1 MQRQISN
8 HLTATLARLDWE
20 GLDGIPLALS
30 SLDMVIMGIGDVIAV
45 LQEALFIF
53 DRNMQ
58 NDVRS
63 GTLHTF
69 TETKFTRTH
78 KIIER
83 LREGHAAAARMR

>member
-45 LQEALFIF
+45 CKRHCSLLT
-53 DRNMQ
+53 
-58 NDVRS
+58 
-63 GTLHTF
+63 GTFKMT
-69 TETKFTRTH
+69 
-78 KIIER
+78 
-83 LREGHAAAARMR
+83 